1 MRLSTP
7 PEHGPALT
15 RRRFLAVSTAAVVA
29 AGTGTA
35 LAGCGG
41 SGGAGRGR
49 VAIVGAGL
57 AGLIAAYELERD
69 GLEVVLLE
77 ARDRVGGR
85 VRTARNPFLREQSA
99 ELGGEYIDASHRTLL
114 RYIRRLDLDLD
125 DLRGR
130 GRRLNSLVYADG
142 ESMPYF
148 AAITPD
154 IRAEADRFQS
164 RVEQLA
170 GPVDPDDPAAAG
182 AALDRRS
189 VADLL
194 DELRLGG
201 EARALVERELRDEY
215 TVEPDRLSLL
225 FHAALTKLHARAPES
240 GTEAYR
246 IDGGN
251 ERLLDALIEEID
263 TKVDLEA
270 PVTAID
276 RRSDGVTVSVDSGRE
291 VDAEFCIV
299 TAPLRLVDDIDF
311 RPALPPTLVQAA
323 RELQY
328 GAATKTP
335 LQYDRRFWA
344 REGLDGQAI
353 TDLPIGT
360 TWDATNAQPSRP
372 GILMSY
378 AAGEVGRRFGSLPD
392 SERIADAARQM
403 EQVFPEA
410 RERLEAGATAAW
422 AQERYSGGSYPAYAR
437 GQVTR
442 FWRALRRPV
451 GPIHLA
457 GDHCDSYTGYMEG
470 AVRSGRRV
478 ARAIARQ
485 ARR

>member
-1 MRLSTP
+1 MRSSTP

-15 RRRFLAVSTAAVVA
+15 RRRFLAVSMA
-29 AGTGTA
+29 AGAGTA

-99 ELGGEYIDASHRTLL
+99 ELGGEYNDASHRTLL

-148 AAITPD
+148 AAMTPD

-225 FHAALTKLHARAPES
+225 FHAALTKLHTRAPES

-276 RRSDGVTVSVDSGRE
+276 RRSDGVTVSVDGGRE
-291 VDAEFCIV
+291 VAAEFCIV

-344 REGLDGQAI
+344 REGLDGEAI

-422 AQERYSGGSYPAYAR
+422 AQERYSRGSYPAYAR